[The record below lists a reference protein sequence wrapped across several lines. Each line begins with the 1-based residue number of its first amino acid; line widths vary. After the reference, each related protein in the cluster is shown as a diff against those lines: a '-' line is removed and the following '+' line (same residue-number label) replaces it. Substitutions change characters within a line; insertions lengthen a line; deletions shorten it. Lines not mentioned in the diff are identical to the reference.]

1 VLIIEEDETKYEEM
15 LAQFKKAVNDAERA
29 QTFMN
34 ERSIE
39 FRMKL
44 DDIQKAEM
52 DRINDRLESMLKDIA
67 ELKVRDTDIVGRA
80 RGVYWAAGIFLTI
93 ISLSLG
99 VLTFLFRKS

>member
-1 VLIIEEDETKYEEM
+1 VINEGDETKYEEM
-15 LAQFKKAVNDAERA
+15 LTQFKKAVNDAERA

-34 ERSIE
+34 ERSVE

-44 DDIQKAEM
+44 DEIQKVEM
-52 DRINDRLESMLKDIA
+52 TRINERLEAMLKDIG
-67 ELKVRDTDIVGRA
+67 ELKVRETDIIGRA
-80 RGVYWAAGIFLTI
+80 RGAYWLAGIFITI